1 MALYT
6 LADLHLA
13 TGVQKPM
20 DIFGGRWQGY
30 TEKII
35 KNWNALITPEDTVVL
50 GGDISWGISLAEA
63 KGDFA
68 LLESLPGRKLILK
81 GNHDL
86 WWETAAK
93 MHRFLEENGFH
104 SIDFLH
110 NNCFFYGKTALCGTR
125 GWPFEED
132 FSDPHNE
139 KIFRRELL
147 RLEASLKLGAAQQP
161 DEIICFLHYPPLYA
175 NFRCGPMIELMQKYG
190 VSRCIYGHLHSE
202 SLRWAVEGTRDGIEW
217 RLVSGDHVDFTPV
230 FLKK

>member
-1 MALYT
+1 MAIYT
-6 LADLHLA
+6 IGDLHLSL
-13 TGVQKPM
+13 GCEKPM
-20 DIFGGRWQGY
+20 DIFPGWQGY
-30 TEKII
+30 MEKLERH
-35 KNWNALITPEDTVVL
+35 WNTLVRPEDTVVL

-63 KGDFA
+63 NGDFA
-68 LLESLPGRKLILK
+68 LIESLPGKKIILK

-93 MHRFLEENGFH
+93 MHRFFEENGFTTME
-104 SIDFLH
+104 FLH
-110 NNCFFYGKTALCGTR
+110 NNCYFYGKTALCGTR

-147 RLEASLKLGAAQQP
+147 RLEASLKLGAAQDP
-161 DEIICFLHYPPLYA
+161 EEIICFLHYPPLYA

-190 VSRCIYGHLHSE
+190 VRRCIYGHLHSD
-202 SLRWAVEGTRDGIEW
+202 SLRWAVEGMHEGIEW

>member
-13 TGVQKPM
+13 TDVAKPM
-20 DIFGGRWQGY
+20 DIFGGRWEGH
-30 TEKII
+30 TDKII
-35 KNWNALITPEDTVVL
+35 RHWRELIAPEDTVVL

-68 LLESLPGRKLILK
+68 LIDSLPGRKIILK

-86 WWETAAK
+86 WWETASK
-93 MHRFLEENGFH
+93 MHRFLDENGFA

-147 RLEASLKLGAAQQP
+147 RLEASLRLGAA
-161 DEIICFLHYPPLYA
+161 A
-175 NFRCGPMIELMQKYG
+175 AAR
-190 VSRCIYGHLHSE
+190 
-202 SLRWAVEGTRDGIEW
+202 
-217 RLVSGDHVDFTPV
+217 GDHLLPALSAAVLDLPLRGYRRTAQKIRRKALRLWASARKQP
-230 FLKK
+230 

>member
-1 MALYT
+1 MALFT

-30 TEKII
+30 TEKIV
-35 KNWNALITPEDTVVL
+35 KNWNALVAPEDTVVL

-63 KGDFA
+63 RGDFA
-68 LLESLPGRKLILK
+68 LIESLPGRKIILK

-93 MHRFLEENGFH
+93 MHRFFEENGFH
-104 SIDFLH
+104 SMDFLH

-147 RLEASLKLGAAQQP
+147 RLEASLKLGVAQQP
-161 DEIICFLHYPPLYA
+161 EEIICFLHYPPLYA
-175 NFRCGPMIELMQKYG
+175 NFRCGPMIELMQRYG
-190 VSRCIYGHLHSE
+190 VTRCIYGHLHSE
-202 SLRWAVEGTRDGIEW
+202 SLRFAVEGVRDGIEW
-217 RLVSGDHVDFTPV
+217 RLASGDHVDFTPV

>member
-1 MALYT
+1 
-6 LADLHLA
+6 
-13 TGVQKPM
+13 
-20 DIFGGRWQGY
+20 
-30 TEKII
+30 
-35 KNWNALITPEDTVVL
+35 
-50 GGDISWGISLAEA
+50 
-63 KGDFA
+63 
-68 LLESLPGRKLILK
+68 
-81 GNHDL
+81 
-86 WWETAAK
+86 
-93 MHRFLEENGFH
+93 MHRFLYKNGFS

-161 DEIICFLHYPPLYA
+161 EEIICFLHYPPLYA
-175 NFRCGPMIELMQKYG
+175 NFRCGPMIELMQRYG

-202 SLRWAVEGTRDGIEW
+202 SLRWAVEGMHEGVEW